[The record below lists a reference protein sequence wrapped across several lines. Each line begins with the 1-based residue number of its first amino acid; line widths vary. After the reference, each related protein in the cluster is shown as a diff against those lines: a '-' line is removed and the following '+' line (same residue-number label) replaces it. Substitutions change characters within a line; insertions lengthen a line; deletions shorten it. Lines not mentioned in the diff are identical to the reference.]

1 MSFTRLDYDVGA
13 YRQSLRESTGVG
25 LYRTATPLPQAQ
37 SRVGAAH
44 TDVES
49 ELLGLPRPATECPTE
64 KYMPGGYD
72 ASAAPPL
79 PVGAIQMRHQVLYPE
94 DTRVSNPPG
103 NVRGT
108 GVNRFGHPLE
118 APQDHALEPF
128 GRPTSDTRNAKDN
141 HRPCVASPVDAAAAL
156 PPPAPENVPMPEFV
170 FPPVPNIPHVQ
181 VAQPPREFRYVM

>member
-1 MSFTRLDYDVGA
+1 MSFTGLDYDVGA
-13 YRQSLRESTGVG
+13 YRQTLRESTGVG

-37 SRVGAAH
+37 NRVNAAH

-49 ELLGLPRPATECPTE
+49 ELFGLPRPATECPTK
-64 KYMPGGYD
+64 KYRPGDYD
-72 ASAAPPL
+72 ASRAPSL

-103 NVRGT
+103 NVRGM

-118 APQDHALEPF
+118 PPQDHALEPF
-128 GRPTSDTRNAKDN
+128 AWPTSDTRNAKDN
-141 HRPCVASPVDAAAAL
+141 HRPCVANPMDAASVL

-170 FPPVPNIPHVQ
+170 FPPVPTLPHVQ
-181 VAQPPREFRYVM
+181 VAQPPREFKYIL